1 VRYSADRG
9 RSSRDGSQAAAGGAG
24 LAGEGL
30 YRLSP
35 PMPRRA
41 RLVPLLVALALAALS
56 VGVTACGYS
65 SDSKDV
71 VEGQVVKLGELKYQV
86 IFSRFLNPNDS
97 EDAAYLVG
105 QPPPAKGSNYFGVFL
120 EVKNNSE
127 GTQKLASSFKI
138 TDSGGQAFE
147 AIPSESLY
155 AFPVGGE
162 VESQEPIPTPDS
174 TPQQGPIEGS
184 LVLFQLPASAS
195 ENRPLTLHINGPEG
209 PAEVTLD
216 L

>member
-1 VRYSADRG
+1 
-9 RSSRDGSQAAAGGAG
+9 
-24 LAGEGL
+24 
-30 YRLSP
+30 
-35 PMPRRA
+35 MPRRT
-41 RLVPLLVALALAALS
+41 RLVPLLAALALAALS

-65 SDSKDV
+65 SNSKDV

-86 IFSRFLNPNDS
+86 IFSRFLNPNDN

-127 GTQKLASSFKI
+127 ETQKLASSFKI
-138 TDSGGQAFE
+138 TDAGDQTFE
-147 AIPSESLY
+147 AIPSASLY
-155 AFPVGGE
+155 AFPAGGE

-195 ENRPLTLHINGPEG
+195 ENRPLTLSIEGPEG